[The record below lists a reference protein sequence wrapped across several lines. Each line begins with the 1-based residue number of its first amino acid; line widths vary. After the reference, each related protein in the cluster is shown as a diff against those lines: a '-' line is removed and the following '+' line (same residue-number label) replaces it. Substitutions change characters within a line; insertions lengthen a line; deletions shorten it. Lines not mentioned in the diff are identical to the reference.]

1 MKQARCVCSLH
12 EIQSCNGFYSL
23 GRKPQTTQDLLG
35 PRSQKG
41 LPTPLSERKC
51 KPRPS
56 KEESQRDKI
65 GKTLSQKQNAN
76 KGVDGMVQMV
86 EYLPRKSKAPSS
98 NPCVAKKKKKRG
110 MQGLYQRSCNCA
122 KKRWEQ

>member
-98 NPCVAKKKKKRG
+98 NPCVAKKKKRG